1 LENIESCDLDACPKQ
16 LIFRC
21 GKKDKSVSQASNLLI
36 DLQYDVFGESG
47 GGNDGENL
55 KKVEKNRKLL
65 NIPRLED

>member
-1 LENIESCDLDACPKQ
+1 M
-16 LIFRC
+16 IFRC